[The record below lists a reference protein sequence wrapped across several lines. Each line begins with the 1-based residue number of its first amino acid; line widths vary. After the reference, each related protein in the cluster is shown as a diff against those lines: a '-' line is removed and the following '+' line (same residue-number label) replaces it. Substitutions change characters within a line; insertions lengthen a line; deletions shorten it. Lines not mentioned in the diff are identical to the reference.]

1 MKNIIAALIISTV
14 LLGCQKDFPEP
25 TDFAQNLNA
34 DLIANW
40 QVDLPEG
47 EKVVFV
53 FTQESQAI
61 YITKDAQNMHSYVLE
76 STGVVTQK
84 HSYNVTDL
92 KYIEPYRDH
101 KLLSNWIQIKS
112 HTHNIFLNPVS
123 GEMNELF
130 ESNDN
135 KPGSKV
141 EYHLGKDNVCY
152 HLEYTAQNDVI
163 CKIWDLENDE
173 VSTLDTLERR
183 MPSNELSSFLFLGE
197 NENLH
202 YRNNYSQHLIYL
214 KMKYERGQDVY
225 ACSMAG
231 ISFNHIFGSVVWSSD
246 ILFRNINADH
256 EMQNFIW
263 DKTRGIFF
271 TADKTLYCL
280 DFLQHT
286 VKWKRV
292 LPSRIGGNII
302 PSDSRLYFTVQDE
315 KTYCLDANSGS
326 TIWSSGFG
334 YAQNKIALEDGIL
347 AISGLRSIESDQLL
361 ADAFNTL
368 HLIDAITGRELY
380 RNYDQLQKGYNI
392 PNDFRYGLTRAV
404 VLKNKR
410 LYLADE
416 NQFLSFSIQKE

>member
-1 MKNIIAALIISTV
+1 MKNIIAALIISTI

-135 KPGSKV
+135 KPGV
-141 EYHLGKDNVCY
+141 
-152 HLEYTAQNDVI
+152 
-163 CKIWDLENDE
+163 
-173 VSTLDTLERR
+173 
-183 MPSNELSSFLFLGE
+183 
-197 NENLH
+197 
-202 YRNNYSQHLIYL
+202 
-214 KMKYERGQDVY
+214 
-225 ACSMAG
+225 
-231 ISFNHIFGSVVWSSD
+231 
-246 ILFRNINADH
+246 
-256 EMQNFIW
+256 
-263 DKTRGIFF
+263 
-271 TADKTLYCL
+271 
-280 DFLQHT
+280 
-286 VKWKRV
+286 
-292 LPSRIGGNII
+292 
-302 PSDSRLYFTVQDE
+302 
-315 KTYCLDANSGS
+315 
-326 TIWSSGFG
+326 
-334 YAQNKIALEDGIL
+334 
-347 AISGLRSIESDQLL
+347 
-361 ADAFNTL
+361 
-368 HLIDAITGRELY
+368 
-380 RNYDQLQKGYNI
+380 
-392 PNDFRYGLTRAV
+392 
-404 VLKNKR
+404 
-410 LYLADE
+410 
-416 NQFLSFSIQKE
+416 